1 MAGRAQTGC
10 LRATQLSQRSGPT
23 PPQVGRPQHRT
34 GTVQHDL
41 GSHTWGQD
49 KLFSKG
55 QRQGRAW
62 HSLGLKGVPWVGRL
76 PIYV

>member
-23 PPQVGRPQHRT
+23 PPQVGRPQHKT

-41 GSHTWGQD
+41 GSHTRGQD
-49 KLFSKG
+49 NLFSIG
-55 QRQGRAW
+55 QRQAKAW
-62 HSLGLKGVPWVGRL
+62 HSLGLSGVPWVGGL